1 MKENVFVLGPIWPLK
16 KIPSNLYIYIDTR
29 DSQAATVVSPY
40 DAVRTKNESMGEL
53 QLGGPNSELTTDIF
67 EYSNWLGGCFWL
79 PNGATPA
86 CLNAAKNGGY

>member
-40 DAVRTKNESMGEL
+40 DAVRSFEF
-53 QLGGPNSELTTDIF
+53 LTVGVR
-67 EYSNWLGGCFWL
+67 EWHM
-79 PNGATPA
+79 
-86 CLNAAKNGGY
+86 